1 MPLQS
6 IPSITS
12 SAPPAIEPSR
22 PSLHTIA
29 IISIETY
36 VDIDDSD
43 DEREEDYTYVEIEDD
58 SNVIT
63 TIIDECRN
71 L

>member
-22 PSLHTIA
+22 PSLH
-29 IISIETY
+29 IIVIIRIEPY
-36 VDIDDSD
+36 VDIGDSD

-58 SNVIT
+58 EDNNNN
-63 TIIDECRN
+63 CRN